1 MSLTAKREKFIQEI
15 VKGKSQRE
23 AYRTAYPKSRNWK
36 DASVDAA
43 ASNMLRIDKVSIRLQ
58 ELQGK
63 VQAAAEEKCVM
74 TAVEVLQE
82 LSKIAKADIKDFLEF
97 ETTKTVVEHDKE
109 TGEPIIDYGQI
120 VNVKDSSMV
129 DGSMIQEVS
138 INSAGKFTFKLHD
151 KMAALDK
158 LGKYHKLFT
167 DKIET
172 TEKPHNPYEELTTEE
187 LKRLANVE
195 EE

>member
-36 DASVDAA
+36 DASVDSA
-43 ASNMLRIDKVSIRLQ
+43 ASNMLRINKVSIRLQ
-58 ELQGK
+58 ELQGR

-97 ETTKTVVEHDKE
+97 ETEKTVVEHDLEGK
-109 TGEPIIDYGQI
+109 PIIDYGQV
-120 VNVKDSSMV
+120 VNVKDSSAV
-129 DGSMIQEVS
+129 DGSIIQEVS

-172 TEKPHNPYEELTTEE
+172 IEKPHNPYEGLTTEE

-195 EE
+195 EK

>member
-1 MSLTAKREKFIQEI
+1 MNLTAKQEKFVQEI

-36 DASVDAA
+36 DSSVDCR
-43 ASNMLRIDKVSIRLQ
+43 ASTLLKNAKVMQRLQ

-63 VQAAAEEKCVM
+63 VQAVAEQQSIM

-97 ETTKTVVEHDKE
+97 KTEKTVVEHDKE
-109 TGEPIIDYGQI
+109 TGEPIIGYGQVI
-120 VNVKDSSMV
+120 NMKDSSEV

-138 INSAGKFTFKLHD
+138 ISSNGKFTFKLYD

-158 LGKYHKLFT
+158 LCKYYKLLT
-167 DKIET
+167 DKVEISAAVQNPFDGIS
-172 TEKPHNPYEELTTEE
+172 TEDI
-187 LKRLANVE
+187 KRLIGSG
-195 EE
+195 